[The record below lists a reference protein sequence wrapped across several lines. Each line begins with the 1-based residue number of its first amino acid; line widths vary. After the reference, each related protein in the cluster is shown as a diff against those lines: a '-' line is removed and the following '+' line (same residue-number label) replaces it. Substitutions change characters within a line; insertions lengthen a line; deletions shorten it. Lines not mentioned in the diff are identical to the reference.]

1 MVIKI
6 SKTATTTTTRS
17 SPTTTT
23 TTSTTTTTTTTA
35 RSTTIHLPTSIS
47 RLESMN
53 KKVKYLKYFI
63 LTEPVFFIY
72 IDY

>member
-17 SPTTTT
+17 SPTTT
-23 TTSTTTTTTTTA
+23 TTTTTTTTA

>member
-6 SKTATTTTTRS
+6 SETATTTTTRS
-17 SPTTTT
+17 SP
-23 TTSTTTTTTTTA
+23 TTTTTTTA

-47 RLESMN
+47 RLKSMN
-53 KKVKYLKYFI
+53 DEVKYLKYFI